1 MRINNI
7 DQLIKAYKDDLINTD
22 TLIKILQEQT
32 PHLAVWIDCENG
44 YNYSKAETLQGL
56 YEYKKYIESG
66 NECPIFFPEIA
77 NTSSSFSFN
86 KVVNPYE

>member
-1 MRINNI
+1 MRIASI
-7 DQLIKAYKDDLINTD
+7 DELIEAYKEDLIDND

-32 PHLAVWIDCENG
+32 PHLAVWIDCDNG

-77 NTSSSFSFN
+77 NTSSGFSFN
-86 KVVNPYE
+86 DACKPL